1 LIGISDRSHR
11 FNQFGAREIAPI
23 CKQDAATPFPS
34 LAGRR
39 ENHTM
44 TAITFAQ
51 EKEMKRL
58 RYFATAAALAIGVA
72 LSPVAF
78 AHGGGGGGHGG
89 GGGFHGGG
97 MAGDFHGGGFHGGF
111 HGGRPVFGYGFGYPY
126 PVEPDYCSQYPN
138 GYNPA
143 AGCYYPYS

>member
-1 LIGISDRSHR
+1 LIGISERRHR
-11 FNQFGAREIAPI
+11 INQFDAREIAPTSE
-23 CKQDAATPFPS
+23 QDAASPFPP

-44 TAITFAQ
+44 IATTFTQ

-58 RYFATAAALAIGVA
+58 RYLAITAALATGVA
-72 LSPVAF
+72 LSPAAF
-78 AHGGGGGGHGG
+78 AHGGG

-97 MAGDFHGGGFHGGF
+97 MAGGFHGGGFHDGGF
-111 HGGRPVFGYGFGYPY
+111 HGEVHDGRPVFGYGFGYPY
-126 PVEPDYCSQYPN
+126 PVEPDYCSQYPD

-143 AGCYYPYS
+143 ADCYYPYS